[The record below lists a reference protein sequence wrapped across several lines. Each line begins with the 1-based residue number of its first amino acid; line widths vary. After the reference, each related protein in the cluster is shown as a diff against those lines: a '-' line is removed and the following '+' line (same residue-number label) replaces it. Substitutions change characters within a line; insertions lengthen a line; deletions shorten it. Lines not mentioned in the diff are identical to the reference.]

1 MKNQLKILCNYN
13 LTAKYKRK
21 PTSEQVRL
29 IQSELTRPAEIEV
42 EVLANSLVNGCNC
55 RASAVNGRN
64 DCDFVSQQLFLF
76 DFDNTDRKKKPFPP
90 YKQIRPEQA
99 IETAKKNGLK
109 PCFAYY
115 THSHTEEIPKFR
127 LAFLTDKPIIDD
139 SDRKSIF
146 DVVFGCFGSLVDTSC
161 RNKARIFYGSN
172 AETLIYADFKAVNS
186 LNDILSIAK
195 SKAPKTANMKAKQNT
210 SGSRASRPKTPL
222 VTASGGNIEAI
233 KNHDIEYLKS
243 RIGNP
248 KKIVFDTRKEF
259 FDYLYKEID
268 LAELLEVEPKKNFCC
283 ILPEHKD
290 SNPSANVFKE
300 KFGNWKYKCFGCD
313 TTMNTKQIV
322 ELLGNFDSE
331 YKALEFI
338 KAIYNI
344 EIKVTEWSQ
353 EQTENIDR
361 ILNCI
366 SGCDE
371 ESFSVLCPTAN
382 STTRNAQAI
391 FIQILILAKNTIYP
405 ERTADNGNIIFYMS
419 IRQLAKASG
428 KSSIDKVSKYL
439 KMLIYHK
446 MLEIVPDEEIPQQF
460 LNKAIKQRGSDK
472 HRHTNFYSIP
482 SWVIK
487 RIQLIESQ
495 GQKWKENNYRLNG
508 ISYEMFYRAEGQ
520 KVASELFPQYSKI
533 HTSTGKVIERTTTKK
548 SDQLH
553 EEIQSIILGLIT
565 EKGYCTEAEVIV
577 EAGRSKK
584 TTDIQIKRS
593 LADIMACNCLKKS
606 RATNELK
613 ARFGIKA
620 DRYSHPMIIYPEE

>member
-1 MKNQLKILCNYN
+1 MKRQLKILCNYN
-13 LTAKYKRK
+13 LTAKYRSK

-29 IQSELTRPAEIEV
+29 IQSELIKPAEIEV
-42 EVLANSLVNGCNC
+42 EPLADSLINGCNC
-55 RASAVNGRN
+55 RASAVNGKN
-64 DCDFVSQQLFLF
+64 DADFISQQLFLL

-90 YKQIRPEQA
+90 DKQVTPEQA
-99 IETAKKNGLK
+99 IEKAKKNKLL

-115 THSHTEEIPKFR
+115 THSHSENIPKFR
-127 LAFLTDKPIIDD
+127 LAFLTDKPIVDE
-139 SDRKSIF
+139 SEREKLF
-146 DVVFGCFGSLVDTSC
+146 DVLFECFGTEADTSC
-161 RNKARIFYGSN
+161 KNKARIFYGST
-172 AETLIYADFKAVNS
+172 AGTLIFADFKAINS
-186 LNDILSIAK
+186 VSDILSREITK
-195 SKAPKTANMKAKQNT
+195 TQEKPKRKTTRNT
-210 SGSRASRPKTPL
+210 SANRTSRKQTPL
-222 VTASGGNIEAI
+222 VTVSGGNIEAI

-243 RIGNP
+243 RIGNQ

-283 ILPEHKD
+283 ILPEHND

-419 IRQLAKASG
+419 IRQLAKDSG

-565 EKGYCTEAEVIV
+565 EKGYCTEAEVIA

>member
-1 MKNQLKILCNYN
+1 MK
-13 LTAKYKRK
+13 
-21 PTSEQVRL
+21 L
-29 IQSELTRPAEIEV
+29 IQTDLNRPAEIEV

-99 IETAKKNGLK
+99 IEIAKKNGLK

-127 LAFLTDKPIIDD
+127 LAFLTDRPIVDD

-146 DVVFGCFGSLVDTSC
+146 DMVFGCFGSLADTSC

-172 AETLIYADFKAVNS
+172 AGTLIYADFKAVNS
-186 LNDILSIAK
+186 LNDILSRTKA
-195 SKAPKTANMKAKQNT
+195 KAPKTANMKAKQST
-210 SGSRASRPKTPL
+210 SGSRASRPKAPL

-268 LAELLEVEPKKNFCC
+268 LAELLEVEEKQKFRC
-283 ILPEHKD
+283 IMPGHKD
-290 SNPSANVFKE
+290 SNPSANVFRE
-300 KFGNWKYKCFGCD
+300 KYGYWKYKCFSCGAVL
-313 TTMNTKQIV
+313 NTKQII
-322 ELLGNFDSE
+322 ELLGDFDSE
-331 YKALEFI
+331 YKALKFI

-344 EIKVTEWSQ
+344 DIKITEWSQ
-353 EQTENIDR
+353 EQIENIDR
-361 ILNCI
+361 ISNCI
-366 SGCDE
+366 SECDE

-382 STTRNAQAI
+382 STIRNAKGI
-391 FIQILILAKNTIYP
+391 YSQILTIARNTIYP

-419 IRQLAKASG
+419 VRQLAKASKKASG
-428 KSSIDKVSKYL
+428 KSSVDKVSKYL

-446 MLEIVPDEEIPQQF
+446 MLEIVPDEDVPQQF
-460 LNKAIKQRGSDK
+460 LNKAIKQRGNENHK
-472 HRHTNFYSIP
+472 HTNFYSIP
-482 SWVIK
+482 SWVFQ
-487 RIQLIESQ
+487 RILTIEAQ

-508 ISYEMFYRAEGQ
+508 ISYEMFYRNEPE
-520 KVASELFPQYSKI
+520 VAKELYPQYAKI
-533 HTSTGKVIERTTTKK
+533 HTKNGQVIDRTTTKE
-548 SDQLH
+548 QNQRH
-553 EEIQSIILGLIT
+553 EEIQNIILSLIT
-565 EKGYCTEAEVIV
+565 EKGYCTEAEVIA
-577 EAGRSKK
+577 EAGRYKK
-584 TTDIQIKRS
+584 STDIQIKRS
-593 LADIMACNCLKKS
+593 LTDIMACNCLKKA

-613 ARFGIKA
+613 ERFGIKA